1 MFSADSLF
9 VDILPIENGRSKRSK
24 SNGSNTPTGLAR
36 IITSYRQYDADEIMT
51 KIKKL
56 YVLENPSLRWRT
68 NLDKATIL
76 DAMTEADKKP
86 TLRLKLKE
94 LRKVLT
100 MPIIKGGKNNN
111 NSMTIYKAALTAHED
126 LVWSNGTEPTVTE
139 VAAHLYKSLGG
150 SIEVYDYSLNNEI
163 DSATPL
169 DFFVS
174 AFIDMLQDASGGTI
188 MNKREMRA
196 TRDWL
201 CNIEIDNCLAKMRRQ
216 YGAGRNIILIP
227 TWLSSNIDIFLDV
240 VAKSIAND
248 GNKDLIIFITN
259 TAVRLPGEHWFLVAY
274 DAARRT
280 MIYYDSVNI
289 NLYHHVF
296 DPVKEFALNNKLELE
311 VSFAISQGGDAECGV
326 YCLAKAQMLMQG
338 DNDSMMYVSIPDDVI
353 YNYRNTLQDMLN
365 T

>member
-9 VDILPIENGRSKRSK
+9 VDILPIANSRSKRSK
-24 SNGSNTPTGLAR
+24 SNGSNTPMELAR
-36 IITSYRQYDADEIMT
+36 IITLYRQYDADEIMA

-56 YVLENPSLRWRT
+56 YVLENPSLLWRT
-68 NLDKATIL
+68 NLDKADIL

-94 LRKVLT
+94 LRKILT
-100 MPIIKGGKNNN
+100 MPIVKGGKNNN
-111 NSMTIYKAALTAHED
+111 NNMTIYKAALTAHED
-126 LVWSNGTEPTVTE
+126 LVWNNDTEPTVTE
-139 VAAHLYKSLGG
+139 VAAHLYKLLGG

-174 AFIDMLQDASGGTI
+174 AFIDMLQDANGGAI

-201 CNIEIDNCLAKMRRQ
+201 CNIEIDNCLITMKRK
-216 YGAGRNIILIP
+216 YGSGRKIILIP
-227 TWLSSNIDIFLDV
+227 TWLSSNIGIFLNA
-240 VAKSIAND
+240 VAKSIEND
-248 GNKDLIIFITN
+248 SNKDLIIFITN

-274 DAARRT
+274 DATRRT
-280 MIYYDSVNI
+280 IIYYDSVNI

-296 DPVKEFALNNKLELE
+296 DPIKEFAFNNKLELE
-311 VSFAISQGGDAECGV
+311 VSFAISQGGDAECGI